1 MKEKNRFVQTLIP
14 HIFNVIGV
22 LPLALPLAQTQTF
35 ANAASGFCLQFSL
48 QFRHLSQ
55 TVCKE
60 ISFQCQSITTKPVCS
75 FVCRN
80 ANFETNS
87 EK

>member
-1 MKEKNRFVQTLIP
+1 MIAKKTIQIINS
-14 HIFNVIGV
+14 
-22 LPLALPLAQTQTF
+22 LANSSLQVSLHKSQLKKQMQR
-35 ANAASGFCLQFSL
+35 NYRLQFSL

-60 ISFQCQSITTKPVCS
+60 ISFQYQSITTKPVCS